1 MEKHFILRKE
11 YILIKQLL
19 QRVKEHND
27 GILEEFSSVYNGR
40 KEGID
45 EDRIHA
51 LSTYIH
57 NIIDLASNKLN

>member
-1 MEKHFILRKE
+1 MEKHFILRTE

-45 EDRIHA
+45 EDRIYT
-51 LSTYIH
+51 LSTYIN